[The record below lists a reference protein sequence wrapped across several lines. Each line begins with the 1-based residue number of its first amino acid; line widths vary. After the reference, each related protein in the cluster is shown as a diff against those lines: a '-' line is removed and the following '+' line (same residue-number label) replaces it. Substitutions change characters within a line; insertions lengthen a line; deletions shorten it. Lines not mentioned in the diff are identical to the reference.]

1 MKKFV
6 KFIPM
11 LQYQM
16 SKKVVHVK
24 AYDRSKPT
32 RKHSAKPKKHKKKH
46 KKKAQAQPPQ
56 LRRSS
61 RNKK

>member
-1 MKKFV
+1 
-6 KFIPM
+6 M

-46 KKKAQAQPPQ
+46 RKKAQAQPPQ

-61 RNKK
+61 RLKK